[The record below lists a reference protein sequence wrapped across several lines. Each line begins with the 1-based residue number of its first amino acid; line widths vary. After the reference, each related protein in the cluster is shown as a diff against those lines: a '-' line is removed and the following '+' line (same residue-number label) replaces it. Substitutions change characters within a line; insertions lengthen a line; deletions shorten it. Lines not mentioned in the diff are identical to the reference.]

1 MNTQYI
7 RISNTAKYV
16 YSFIYVHRKRCLPFS
31 AQQLAESM
39 HISAGKLLKHLS
51 TVFSAETQT
60 QEEMTESNYL
70 DSEKMCAEYRD
81 ELDDYVTVT
90 DY

>member
-1 MNTQYI
+1 M
-7 RISNTAKYV
+7 YV
-16 YSFIYVHRKRCLPFS
+16 YVCILLLHTFFITGYSYYRKNCLPFS
-31 AQQLAESM
+31 AQQLAQSVYS
-39 HISAGKLLKHLS
+39 SAGKLLKHLS

-70 DSEKMCAEYRD
+70 NSEKMCAEYRD
-81 ELDDYVTVT
+81 ELDDFVTVT